1 MSDTP
6 LSLPADDSA
15 VPSFA
20 ELGLPAPLV
29 AALARQGIEAP
40 FPIQAAAI
48 PDVLAGKDVLGRGKT
63 GSGKTLAFGLPMLT
77 LLGGQKAAPK
87 RPLGL
92 IMVPTR
98 ELAMQVQDS
107 LEPLGR
113 SLGLRF
119 KTVIGQTSMPR
130 QIDALRRGVEILVAT
145 PGRLKDLMQQGAAD
159 LSDVQ
164 VTVLDEADH
173 MADMGFL
180 PDVTDILDQVRPD
193 GQRLLFSA
201 TLDRDVDVLVQ
212 RYLTDPVTHAIGPV
226 DESVATMEHHLLLVA
241 PKDKNAITAEI
252 ANREG
257 RTILFA
263 RTKHGVDRLA
273 KQLAAVGVRAAGLH
287 GGKSQN
293 LRTRTLAEFREG
305 NIGVLVATD
314 VAARGI
320 HVDDVSLVVHIDP
333 PADHKDYMH
342 RAGRTARAGES
353 GVVVTLVLPHQV
365 RSTSAMTRRA
375 GIDAPRHKVASGD
388 VELVKLTGARPPSG
402 IPIEGPIIPERP
414 ARPAAAAA
422 SSAAAEAVAR
432 AASRTVTATAAPAR
446 RAVTPPPAATSAKA
460 APARTA
466 EAPPTAAAPALTAAT
481 AARATVALALTAAT
495 AVLAMAAPA
504 PTVATS
510 APATALAPTAGT
522 TARVVVVLAHM
533 AATAAPAMVV
543 PAHMAATTA
552 RVTVVPATGL
562 ARTVGVMAGP
572 GRTGGVMVGRGPGS
586 AMAGPGPMPG
596 SAAATGG
603 RGTART
609 ARPRMRAL
617 AAGLGPGLAR
627 AVRGRTAGTR
637 GRASRAGGTRA
648 APPGRADA
656 LPGFSTAQST
666 DVIHR
671 LCTKA
676 QPVDNVMP

>member
-6 LSLPADDSA
+6 LPLPADDQNDPQPL
-15 VPSFA
+15 PSFA

-29 AALARQGIEAP
+29 AALARSGIETP

-48 PDVLAGKDVLGRGKT
+48 PDVLAGHDVLGRGKT
-63 GSGKTLAFGLPMLT
+63 GSGKTLAFGLPL
-77 LLGGQKAAPK
+77 LARLGGEKAAPK

-130 QIDALRRGVEILVAT
+130 QIEALRRGVEVLVAT
-145 PGRLKDLMQQGAAD
+145 PGRLKDLMRQGACD
-159 LSDVQ
+159 LSDVEII
-164 VTVLDEADH
+164 VLDEADH

-180 PDVTDILDQVRPD
+180 PDVTDILDQVRPG

-201 TLDRDVDVLVQ
+201 TLDKDVDVLVQ
-212 RYLTDPVTHAIGPV
+212 RYLKDPITHAIGPV

-241 PKDKNAITAEI
+241 PKDKNAVTAEI

-273 KQLAAVGVRAAGLH
+273 KQLTQVGVRAAGLH

-375 GIDAPRHKVASGD
+375 GIDAPRTKVFSGD
-388 VELVKLTGARPPSG
+388 ETLAKLTGARPPSG
-402 IPIEGPIIPERP
+402 TPIEGPIIPERP
-414 ARPAAAAA
+414 AR
-422 SSAAAEAVAR
+422 
-432 AASRTVTATAAPAR
+432 
-446 RAVTPPPAATSAKA
+446 
-460 APARTA
+460 
-466 EAPPTAAAPALTAAT
+466 
-481 AARATVALALTAAT
+481 
-495 AVLAMAAPA
+495 
-504 PTVATS
+504 
-510 APATALAPTAGT
+510 T
-522 TARVVVVLAHM
+522 TRS
-533 AATAAPAMVV
+533 
-543 PAHMAATTA
+543 
-552 RVTVVPATGL
+552 G
-562 ARTVGVMAGP
+562 
-572 GRTGGVMVGRGPGS
+572 GRSGGGRFGGGRFGGGGGGGRGRGP
-586 AMAGPGPMPG
+586 
-596 SAAATGG
+596 
-603 RGTART
+603 RRD
-609 ARPRMRAL
+609 
-617 AAGLGPGLAR
+617 
-627 AVRGRTAGTR
+627 
-637 GRASRAGGTRA
+637 GGTYGGGTYSGGPSGDRREDSPNTNRREGGFNRRDNGSYGDRRENGSYSDRREGSYRDRREGGFNRRDNGSSGDRRESGSSGDRRESGSYSREGGSFGNRREGSYNDRRGGGSYGDRERREGGFNRREDRPYA
-648 APPGRADA
+648 ERRSEHRGEYRNDRRGGGSRPENGGAERGPRKPRYRDQAFKPSGR
-656 LPGFSTAQST
+656 S
-666 DVIHR
+666 
-671 LCTKA
+671 
-676 QPVDNVMP
+676 

>member
-1 MSDTP
+1 VSDTP
-6 LSLPADDSA
+6 LSLPADDFAQQGPA
-15 VPSFA
+15 VPFA
-20 ELGLPAPLV
+20 DLGLPAPLV
-29 AALARQGIEAP
+29 ASLARQGMATA
-40 FPIQAAAI
+40 FPIQSAAI
-48 PDVLAGKDVLGRGKT
+48 PDVLAGHDVLGRGKT
-63 GSGKTLAFGLPMLT
+63 GSGKTLAFGLPLMALI
-77 LLGGQKAAPK
+77 GEQKAAPK

-98 ELAMQVQDS
+98 ELAMQVQDA

-145 PGRLKDLMQQGAAD
+145 PGRLKDLMQQGACD

-201 TLDRDVDVLVQ
+201 TLDKDVDVLVK
-212 RYLTDPVTHAIGPV
+212 RYLNDPVTHAIGPV
-226 DESVATMEHHLLLVA
+226 DESVDTMAHHLLA

-273 KQLAAVGVRAAGLH
+273 KQLTAAGVRAAGLH

-320 HVDDVSLVVHIDP
+320 HVDDVTLVVHIDP

-375 GIDAPRHKVASGD
+375 GINAPRHKVFSGD
-388 VELVKLTGARPPSG
+388 AELAKLTGARRPSG
-402 IPIEGPIIPERP
+402 IPIEGPVIPERP
-414 ARPAAAAA
+414 ARPAARGGSRGGKFGGRGR
-422 SSAAAEAVAR
+422 SSGPRRYRDRDFRGPSEGGSEGGPRGGSYNGSGEGGGYDRGPRGGGSYGNSGDRGPRGSYNGSREGGSYDRGPRGGGSYGNSADRGPR
-432 AASRTVTATAAPAR
+432 AGGSGEGGGYDRGP
-446 RAVTPPPAATSAKA
+446 RAGGPREGGSY
-460 APARTA
+460 
-466 EAPPTAAAPALTAAT
+466 
-481 AARATVALALTAAT
+481 
-495 AVLAMAAPA
+495 
-504 PTVATS
+504 
-510 APATALAPTAGT
+510 
-522 TARVVVVLAHM
+522 
-533 AATAAPAMVV
+533 V
-543 PAHMAATTA
+543 P
-552 RVTVVPATGL
+552 
-562 ARTVGVMAGP
+562 
-572 GRTGGVMVGRGPGS
+572 RTGGNRPYAERRDRNESGPRKPRHRDQGRP
-586 AMAGPGPMPG
+586 
-596 SAAATGG
+596 
-603 RGTART
+603 
-609 ARPRMRAL
+609 
-617 AAGLGPGLAR
+617 
-627 AVRGRTAGTR
+627 
-637 GRASRAGGTRA
+637 ASPTHQG
-648 APPGRADA
+648 
-656 LPGFSTAQST
+656 
-666 DVIHR
+666 
-671 LCTKA
+671 
-676 QPVDNVMP
+676 